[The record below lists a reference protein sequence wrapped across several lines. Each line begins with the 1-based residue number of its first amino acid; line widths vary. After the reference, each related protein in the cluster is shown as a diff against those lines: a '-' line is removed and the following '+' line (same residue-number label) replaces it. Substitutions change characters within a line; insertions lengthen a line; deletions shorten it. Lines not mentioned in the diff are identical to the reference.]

1 MSSKTKIVVL
11 RMKEIIYTLIFIVLA
26 VFLIILFVSMF
37 NKKDSTTP
45 TGAEVSDVSY
55 TAGIYTASMTLNNQN
70 IDLEVTVDEN
80 YIKDIRFVNLDESVA
95 TMYPLMETALD
106 NLTSQIITNQTT
118 EGLEIPADS
127 QYTSQALV
135 GVINS
140 ALAKAQE

>member
-26 VFLIILFVSMF
+26 VLLIILFVSMF
-37 NKKDSTTP
+37 NKKDNTSE
-45 TGAEVSDVSY
+45 TGAPVTDASY
-55 TAGIYTASMTLNNQN
+55 TAGVYTASMTLNNQN
-70 IDLEVTVDEN
+70 IDLQVTVDEN
-80 YIKDIRFVNLDESVA
+80 YIKDIHFVNLDESVA
-95 TMYPLMETALD
+95 TMYPLMETSLS

-118 EGLEIPADS
+118 EGLEIPSDS
-127 QYTSQALV
+127 QYTSQALI